1 MKKIIVIILVVL
13 LFLISKEEIQEWT
26 FYVMTVSDFTDR
38 CKENTQCIESIEAQA
53 ENCLDKAKWQDY
65 MSDTENEAKK
75 KYFAK
80 TLTACFVDAEG
91 KPYFTS

>member
-1 MKKIIVIILVVL
+1 
-13 LFLISKEEIQEWT
+13 
-26 FYVMTVSDFTDR
+26 
-38 CKENTQCIESIEAQA
+38 
-53 ENCLDKAKWQDY
+53 

-80 TLTACFVDAEG
+80 TLTACFVNEEG